1 MIHVGIDLEFTDHNC
16 TQIMVEMNHF
26 FYFQGCGCGFKPKIN
41 QWISLTRKVDGD
53 VIYYVYSWLH
63 QDQFLVSKI
72 LTGHVTNFIT
82 PPIVIIYHGALL
94 LQVSTSYHVKILR
107 FGRWRGRW
115 VWCTPPSC
123 LKCTKSQSQLTESFK
138 TCSVPKIWL
147 GKRKKLLYIDRDF
160 FIPQ

>member
-16 TQIMVEMNHF
+16 TQIMVEINHF

-41 QWISLTRKVDGD
+41 QWISLTKKVDGD

-94 LQVSTSYHVKILR
+94 VSL
-107 FGRWRGRW
+107 F
-115 VWCTPPSC
+115 TPPFDFWLMLLRDCDLFFNKKALREKYPNTEFFLVPIFLYSDWTI
-123 LKCTKSQSQLTESFK
+123 TK
-138 TCSVPKIWL
+138 
-147 GKRKKLLYIDRDF
+147 
-160 FIPQ
+160 